1 MEDDYLVAAIK
12 AIIACGI
19 ALFIALVLANNL
31 KEIQKCKCQMDQ
43 QNPHASDSS
52 APE

>member
-1 MEDDYLVAAIK
+1 MEDNYLMVAIK

-19 ALFIALVLANNL
+19 SLFIALVLANNL

-43 QNPHASDSS
+43 R
-52 APE
+52 EIRR

>member
-1 MEDDYLVAAIK
+1 MEDNYLMVAIK

-19 ALFIALVLANNL
+19 GLFVSMMLMSNL

-43 QNPHASDSS
+43 R
-52 APE
+52 EIRR